1 MILFSPAK
9 INLGLRVIS
18 KRNDGYHNLKTVF
31 YQIPLAD
38 SIEII
43 EDKKVAKNNIKFFCS
58 GRKIDSKNNLCIKAY
73 DLLKKKYDLP
83 GVILHLNKV
92 IPIGAGLGGGSSN
105 AIYTLKILDKIFN
118 LGISPTEMLNYAKN
132 LGSDCSLFISKKT
145 QYGYGKGDELSP
157 YDIKLNGKFLYIVY
171 PNINIS
177 TKEIFEQIK
186 IKNNVYNILEVL
198 KLSPKKWRGKLVND
212 LESHV
217 FEKYSILKSIK
228 DNLYSH
234 GAIYASMSGSGSS
247 IFGIFEKYTKVR
259 NISPDFFTWG
269 NFV

>member
-1 MILFSPAK
+1 MIENLEYNSDREDLIIPEYGRHIHKMVNQAIECNNKDERNNMAK
-9 INLGLRVIS
+9 AIIGVMGNLNPHLRDVPDFQH
-18 KRNDGYHNLKTVF
+18 KLWD
-31 YQIPLAD
+31 Q
-38 SIEII
+38 
-43 EDKKVAKNNIKFFCS
+43 
-58 GRKIDSKNNLCIKAY
+58 
-73 DLLKKKYDLP
+73 
-83 GVILHLNKV
+83 
-92 IPIGAGLGGGSSN
+92 
-105 AIYTLKILDKIFN
+105 
-118 LGISPTEMLNYAKN
+118 
-132 LGSDCSLFISKKT
+132 LFIMS
-145 QYGYGKGDELSP
+145 QFQLDVDSP
-157 YDIKLNGKFLYIVY
+157 YPK
-171 PNINIS
+171 PS
-177 TKEIFEQIK
+177 KEIFEQIK
-186 IKNNVYNILEVL
+186 IKNNVHNILEVF